1 MPPTTSDARAWR
13 ADTVDP
19 PANWYCPLS
28 ESALSALEQS
38 VREGR
43 DKPVTE
49 LPASDR
55 LRVTCANDL
64 RPVSEAMETGRGFAV
79 VSVGRLPKADWPAA
93 YWLIGQLLGRPFAQK
108 VPGTLLYDAKDTGQD
123 VRYGARF
130 SVTNADSTF
139 HTDNSF
145 GDTCLDYVGLL
156 CQNSAKSGGLSQMVS
171 GLAVRDELMARDPR
185 AWEVLNRPFH
195 VDRRGGVRPGEEP
208 TARVP
213 VFTTRGGELLV
224 RYLRY
229 WIEVGHEKAATPL
242 SPEQVAAL
250 NTLDEVAAEPRL
262 RVEFMLRPG
271 EMLFA
276 NNRWLLHNR
285 TAFEDYPEPDR
296 KRHYVR
302 LWLSCP

>member
-1 MPPTTSDARAWR
+1 LTPTATADPRAWR
-13 ADTVDP
+13 ADTIDP
-19 PANWYCPLS
+19 PANWYYPLS
-28 ESALSALEQS
+28 EPASDALEQAA
-38 VREGR
+38 RERRGQ
-43 DKPVTE
+43 PVTE
-49 LPASDR
+49 LRASDR
-55 LRVTCANDL
+55 LRAACATDL
-64 RPVSEAMETGRGFAV
+64 KPVSEAMETGRGFAV
-79 VSVGRLPKADWPAA
+79 VSAGRLHKADWPAA
-93 YWLIGQLLGRPFAQK
+93 YWLIGQLLGRPFEQN
-108 VPGTLLYDAKDTGQD
+108 VQGTLLYDVKDTGQD

-145 GDTCLDYVGLL
+145 GDTVLDYVGLL
-156 CQNSAKSGGLSQMVS
+156 CLNSAKSGGLSQMVS
-171 GLAVRDELMARDPR
+171 GFAVRDELMACERK
-185 AWEVLNRPFH
+185 AWDVLNRPFH

-213 VFTTRGGELLV
+213 VFTTRDGELLV

-229 WIEVGHEKAATPL
+229 WIEVGHEKAAAPL
-242 SPEQVAAL
+242 TADQVAAL
-250 NTLDEVAAEPRL
+250 DALDRVAAEPKL

-285 TAFEDYPEPDR
+285 TAFEDHPEPDR

-302 LWLSCP
+302 LWLSR